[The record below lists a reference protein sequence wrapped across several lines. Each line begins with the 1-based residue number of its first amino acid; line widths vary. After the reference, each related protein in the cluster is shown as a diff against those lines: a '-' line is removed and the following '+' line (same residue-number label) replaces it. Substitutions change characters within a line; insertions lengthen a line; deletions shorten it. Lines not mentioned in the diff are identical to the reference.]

1 MKETR
6 FFYVPD
12 ASETGM
18 LPDEEAI
25 HALRVLR
32 LKTGDEVFL
41 IDGKGTFYRA
51 VITLT
56 DTRHCWYEMR
66 ESMPQERTWRGRIHL
81 AIAPTKMM
89 DRMEWLVEKAT
100 EIGMDAFT
108 FLDCQFSERKAL
120 RLDRLDKIVIAAV
133 KQSRKAWKPAVHPL
147 VPFKEFMATP
157 RPGRLYIAHC
167 YPEIERSDLFNEL
180 TAHNDDEDIT
190 ILIGPEGDFSVEEV
204 KIAAAHGYTSISL
217 GKSRLRT
224 ETAGLFAVAMA
235 NLARRI

>member
-147 VPFKEFMATP
+147 VPFNEFMATP
-157 RPGRLYIAHC
+157 RAGRLYIAHC

>member
-12 ASETGM
+12 ASGTNE
-18 LPDEEAI
+18 LPAEEAT

-41 IDGKGTFYRA
+41 MDGAGTFFRA
-51 VITLT
+51 AITLA
-56 DTRHCWYEMR
+56 DAHHCRYGIAET
-66 ESMPQERTWRGRIHL
+66 MPQEKTWRGRIHL

-100 EIGMDAFT
+100 EIGIDAFT
-108 FLDCQFSERKAL
+108 FLDCQFSERRAL

-133 KQSRKAWKPAVHPL
+133 KQSRKAWKPAVNPL
-147 VPFKEFMATP
+147 IPFKEFMATP
-157 RPGRLYIAHC
+157 RAGRLYIAHC
-167 YPEIERSDLFNEL
+167 YPEIERSDLFSEL
-180 TAHNDDEDIT
+180 MGHNDNEDIT

-204 KIAAAHGYTSISL
+204 KMATAHGYASISL
-217 GKSRLRT
+217 GNSRLRT

-235 NLARRI
+235 NLARRL